1 MSQKQTKAN
10 FMSDNAAGAT
20 PKVMAAL
27 QDANVGKA
35 PAYGNDTWTERATGA
50 IRDVLEAPNAEVL
63 LTATGTAANAL
74 ALATITPPYGA
85 IYCHPQAHINSDECG
100 APEFYTSGAK
110 LVLVEGEHG
119 KIKPEDLNALLEEG
133 GRGVHHVKPATVSL
147 SQSTEAGTVYSVD
160 EVRAI
165 ADVAHAHGLK
175 LHMDG
180 ARFANA
186 LIATGASPC
195 ELSWKAGVDILSFG
209 LSKNGGLSAEAV
221 VQFNP
226 VPMEAGK
233 AKGGAKGDVTDLEFR
248 RKRAGHLVSK
258 MRFIAAQWIGALD
271 GGDWLKTASHAN
283 ARAAE
288 LADGLTSLKAAELM
302 HPVEANEVF
311 VRLASSIA
319 DQLEA
324 DGFGFYRWQNTPAG
338 VTLRL
343 VTAFDTTEDETAE
356 FLDAVRRHLG

>member
-35 PAYGNDTWTERATGA
+35 PAYGNDTWTAQATQA

-119 KIKPEDLNALLEEG
+119 KIKPEDLNALLDEG
-133 GRGVHHVKPATVSL
+133 GRGVHHVKPATVSI

-165 ADVAHAHGLK
+165 ADVAHAFGLK

-186 LIATGASPC
+186 LVAAGASPC

-226 VPMEAGK
+226 APVEAGK
-233 AKGGAKGDVTDLEFR
+233 VTDLEFR

-258 MRFIAAQWIGALD
+258 MRFIAAQWIGALH

-283 ARAAE
+283 ARATE
-288 LADGLTSLKAAELM
+288 LADGLKGMKAAELI

-324 DGFGFYRWQNTPAG
+324 DGYGFYRWQSAPG
-338 VTLRL
+338 SVTLRL
-343 VTAFDTTEDETAE
+343 VTAFDTTEAETAE